1 MTAEPAVEKTT
12 SPPRRILLADDYPP
26 MMRALERLL
35 TPAYEVVGKVA
46 DGAALVEAA
55 LRLQPDLVIVDLHM
69 PNMTG
74 LEACRRI
81 TRALPQTR
89 VIVLT
94 AAGDEAIAQSA
105 LAHGASAFVAKY
117 RLGDELM
124 PAIEKS
130 LA

>member
-1 MTAEPAVEKTT
+1 LTEPPA
-12 SPPRRILLADDYPP
+12 SHLRRILLADDYPGI
-26 MMRALERLL
+26 MRALERLL
-35 TPAYEVVGKVA
+35 KPAYEVVGQVA

-69 PNMTG
+69 PTMGG

-81 TRALPQTR
+81 KRALPQTK

-94 AAGDEAIAQSA
+94 AAGDDAIAESA
-105 LAHGASAFVAKY
+105 LADGASAFVAKY
-117 RLGDELM
+117 RLGDDLI
-124 PAIEKS
+124 PAIERS